1 MSDHLVR
8 SVARQAS
15 GLLIVQVVLLLTQL
29 GYTAITSRLFAPSE
43 FGAYAAASATVA
55 LGSLLTVNGFAKST
69 ARRPDDSTAADRQIL
84 GLALFAAASLAAIV
98 AISAPWLAALWGNA
112 QATLLIRVMS
122 LSIVA
127 AAYAGVLSGVVR
139 RLGRMRTL
147 TLASL
152 TAGLLGVAAGAAVT
166 VILKE
171 PWTLAVLPVSTP
183 VFLGLLLAWR
193 LAGTRL
199 PAVPRAD
206 SVPDLRFAV
215 NSSGTSVVS
224 YFTFTVPL
232 WVLSRVA
239 GPDVLGAWNRA
250 VALTQVPVE
259 TAVRAWSTAAFPH
272 FRKADGSPDPRS
284 AWTEL
289 LSGGLWLVIPA
300 SLGLAPAIHAGV
312 LILLGDQWVV
322 ASHMAVWLWLAA
334 AVTAIAT
341 LLTTASE
348 AAGRFRVLWW
358 GQASSISVMAVAT
371 VGLVVTADWRWL
383 AAGSLAAS
391 WLFLLASVHAAYRH
405 RLLEISTAARWLT
418 VALLA
423 SVPVTVLPCWLAWAD
438 ADSWIVIAA
447 SATCV
452 GVFLLATYAARRHLP
467 VLQHLR
473 R

>member
-272 FRKADGSPDPRS
+272 FRKADGSPDPRPHGPNCCQG
-284 AWTEL
+284 AL
-289 LSGGLWLVIPA
+289 AGHPGIPRLG
-300 SLGLAPAIHAGV
+300 SRDTRRCTHPPRGSVGRGLAYGGV
-312 LILLGDQWVV
+312 VV
-322 ASHMAVWLWLAA
+322 ASCCRHSHCHSADHSLR
-334 AVTAIAT
+334 
-341 LLTTASE
+341 S
-348 AAGRFRVLWW
+348 GRALQSPV
-358 GQASSISVMAVAT
+358 
-371 VGLVVTADWRWL
+371 VGSGIEYQRDGR
-383 AAGSLAAS
+383 
-391 WLFLLASVHAAYRH
+391 RH
-405 RLLEISTAARWLT
+405 RWSGGHCGLAMVGGRQPRCVLALPPGECSRCIPSQAARNQHRRPLADGR
-418 VALLA
+418 VAGFSSGDCA
-423 SVPVTVLPCWLAWAD
+423 SCWLAWAD